1 MTNRIGEAEAR
12 MRMKRWVSCAAAVA
26 ALTVLTSCGQDQQQT
41 AQVNYN
47 EVKSMVVDILKT
59 EDGQKAIQEAS
70 KEVEAADFQQLQILN
85 TGQGQQLQLAVKE
98 VMSDPA
104 YAAALKETMID
115 PKFAGD
121 FAKAITMENKKIQK
135 DLMKD
140 PEYQQALIDIFQDP
154 QMQAMI
160 LQTMKS
166 SEYRQQVI
174 TIMKE
179 SIETPLFQ
187 QDLLKL
193 MERAL
198 EEHAKPKSDAEKGAK
213 ATAQAG
219 GEEEKKKKE
228 EEEKKKKEE
237 EETL

>member
-1 MTNRIGEAEAR
+1 
-12 MRMKRWVSCAAAVA
+12 MKRWIIGTAAVTS
-26 ALTVLTSCGQDQQQT
+26 LTLLTSCGQDQQQS

-47 EVKSMVVDILKT
+47 EVKTMVVDILKT
-59 EDGQKAIQEAS
+59 EDGQKAIEEAS

-104 YAAALKETMID
+104 YSAALKETMVD

-121 FAKAITMENKKIQK
+121 FAKAITLENKKIHK
-135 DLMKD
+135 DLMND
-140 PEYQQALIDIFQDP
+140 PEYQQAMIDVLKDP
-154 QMQAMI
+154 QMQAML

-166 SEYRQQVI
+166 TEYRQQIKTVVL
-174 TIMKE
+174 E
-179 SIETPLFQ
+179 SIESPLFQ
-187 QDLLKL
+187 QELLKL

-198 EEHAKPKSDAEKGAK
+198 EEQAKPKPDPVKGAK
-213 ATAQAG
+213 ASKAS
-219 GEEEKKKKE
+219 E

-237 EETL
+237 EKKKKEEESL

>member
-1 MTNRIGEAEAR
+1 
-12 MRMKRWVSCAAAVA
+12 MKRWVTCAAAVA
-26 ALTVLTSCGQDQQQT
+26 ALAVLTSCGQDQQQS

-47 EVKSMVVDILKT
+47 EVKTMVVDILKT
-59 EDGQKAIQEAS
+59 EDGQKAIKEAS

-121 FAKAITMENKKIQK
+121 FARAITMENKHIQK
-135 DLMKD
+135 ELMKD
-140 PEYQQALIDIFQDP
+140 PEYQQQMIDLMKDP
-154 QMQAMI
+154 QIQALM

-166 SEYRQQVI
+166 AEYRQQII

-179 SIETPLFQ
+179 SLDTPLFQ

-193 MERAL
+193 MTRAL
-198 EEHAKPKSDAEKGAK
+198 EEHSKPKSDAEKGAK
-213 ATAQAG
+213 ATASAE
-219 GEEEKKKKE
+219 EEEKKKKE

-237 EETL
+237 EESL

>member
-1 MTNRIGEAEAR
+1 MNR
-12 MRMKRWVSCAAAVA
+12 WYTCAAAVA
-26 ALTVLTSCGQDQQQT
+26 ALALLTSCGQDQQQT

-47 EVKSMVVDILKT
+47 EVKTMVVDILKT

-70 KEVEAADFQQLQILN
+70 RDVEAADFQQLQILN

-104 YAAALKETMID
+104 YSSALKEAMID

-121 FAKAITMENKKIQK
+121 FARAITLENKQIQK
-135 DLMKD
+135 ELIKD

-154 QMQAMI
+154 QIQAMI

-166 SEYRQQVI
+166 SEYRQQII

-187 QDLLKL
+187 QDLLRL

-198 EEHAKPKSDAEKGAK
+198 EEHSKPKSEAEMGAK
-213 ATAQAG
+213 ATKQA
-219 GEEEKKKKE
+219 EEAKKKE

>member
-1 MTNRIGEAEAR
+1 MG
-12 MRMKRWVSCAAAVA
+12 RWQTCAAAIA
-26 ALTVLTSCGQDQQQT
+26 ALAVLTSCGQDQSQS

-59 EDGQKAIQEAS
+59 EDGQKAIRDAS
-70 KEVEAADFQQLQILN
+70 KEVEETDFRQLSILQ
-85 TGQGQQLQLAVKE
+85 TGQGQQLQMAVKE
-98 VMSDPA
+98 VLSDPA
-104 YAAALKETMID
+104 YAQSLKEAMID

-121 FAKAITMENKKIQK
+121 FAKAITTENKKIQK
-135 DLMKD
+135 ELIKD
-140 PEYQQALIDIFQDP
+140 PEYQQALIDVFKDP

-160 LQTMKS
+160 MQTMKS
-166 SEYRQQVI
+166 SEYRQQII

-187 QDLLKL
+187 ADLLQL

-198 EEHAKPKSDAEKGAK
+198 EEQAKPKPDAVKGAK
-213 ATAQAG
+213 ASQAG

-228 EEEKKKKEE
+228 EEEKKKKQEE
-237 EETL
+237 EQTL

>member
-1 MTNRIGEAEAR
+1 
-12 MRMKRWVSCAAAVA
+12 MKRLMTCAAAVA
-26 ALTVLTSCGQDQQQT
+26 ALALLTSCGQDQQQS

-47 EVKSMVVDILKT
+47 EVKTMVVDILKT

-70 KEVEAADFQQLQILN
+70 RDVEAADFQQLQILN

-104 YAAALKETMID
+104 YASALKETMID

-121 FAKAITMENKKIQK
+121 FARAITLENKQIQK
-135 DLMKD
+135 ELMKD

-154 QMQAMI
+154 QIQQMI

-166 SEYRQQVI
+166 AEYRQQII

-179 SIETPLFQ
+179 SFETPLFQ
-187 QDLLKL
+187 HDLLKL

-198 EEHAKPKSDAEKGAK
+198 EEHAKPKSEAEMGAK
-213 ATAQAG
+213 ATKKAE